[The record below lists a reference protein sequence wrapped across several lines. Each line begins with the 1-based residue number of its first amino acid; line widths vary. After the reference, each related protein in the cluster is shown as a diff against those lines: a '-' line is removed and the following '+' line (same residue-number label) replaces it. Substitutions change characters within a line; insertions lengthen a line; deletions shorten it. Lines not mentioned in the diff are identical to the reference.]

1 MPKKII
7 EEVIEDLAILE
18 NEEVEEVEEPEEV
31 EDDEEIQAK
40 PKIKKPRSEAQIA
53 AFKKTIEIRAEN
65 RKRRAEEKKI
75 QEAKDKVEL
84 EQKIIKKAVSIKK
97 KELKKQIVLD
107 EISDDDENIEVIKN
121 RVMKSKVALAN
132 QPKPLSINFF

>member
-18 NEEVEEVEEPEEV
+18 NEEVEEVEEV

-40 PKIKKPRSEAQIA
+40 PKVKKPRSEAQIN
-53 AFKKTIEIRAEN
+53 AFKKTLEIRAEN

>member
-40 PKIKKPRSEAQIA
+40 PKVKKPRSEAQIN
-53 AFKKTIEIRAEN
+53 AFKKTLEIRAEN